1 MVAVWHACDWPLVG
15 ELFASDGVLHSMMV
29 EPVVGRAAIA
39 TRIRHLGKGIDRISL
54 DTRHIGVI
62 DGVVFMERV
71 DRFFHNGNNGAVPVV
86 GVLEIRAGLVQVW
99 REYCDR
105 SRLLRETDLQEGF
118 ANSIALAAP
127 G

>member
-15 ELFASDGVLHSMMV
+15 ELFAPEGVLHSMMV

-62 DGVVFMERV
+62 DGVVFM
-71 DRFFHNGNNGAVPVV
+71 DRAYHRTHQP
-86 GVLEIRAGLVQVW
+86 
-99 REYCDR
+99 
-105 SRLLRETDLQEGF
+105 
-118 ANSIALAAP
+118 
-127 G
+127 

>member
-29 EPVVGRAAIA
+29 EPLVGRAAIA
-39 TRIRHLGKGIDRISL
+39 TRIRHLRQGIERISL

-71 DRFFHNGNNGAVPVV
+71 DRYVHNGKSGAVPVV
-86 GVLEIRAGLVQVW
+86 GVLEIRAGLGQVW